1 MAIIHWS
8 VDPAHSE
15 IQFKVKHLMIS
26 TVTGYFKSFQLEVD
40 TEEKDFTKASGI
52 IFTADIDSIETN
64 NAQRDAHLK
73 SGDFFAAEEFHKLRF
88 EGRHFKKH
96 DANYLLTGD
105 LTIRDVTRPVEVLVE
120 YNGTVKDPWG
130 QERAGFTAEATINRK
145 DFNLTWDAVTEAG
158 QVVVSNQ
165 ISIHCAIELVKQQA
179 AAQESTEKKSTVEA

>member
-1 MAIIHWS
+1 
-8 VDPAHSE
+8 
-15 IQFKVKHLMIS
+15 QFKVKHLMIS
-26 TVTGYFKSFQLEVD
+26 TVTGYFKSFRLEVD

-52 IFTADIDSIETN
+52 MFTADIDSIETN

-73 SGDFFAAEEFHKLRF
+73 SGDFFAAEEFRQLRF

-96 DANYLLTGD
+96 DANYLLMGD
-105 LTIRDVTRPVEVLVE
+105 LTIRGVTRPVEVLVE

-165 ISIHCAIELVKQQA
+165 ISIHCA
-179 AAQESTEKKSTVEA
+179 